1 MSKFNKIRKE
11 NSIKDYQYDSK
22 LKEVKESTI
31 KYNNGKDI
39 ELISQNYIRENTFR
53 RSDYSKKASDQ
64 IPKNN
69 TSEKYSDNENETE
82 REKSSEKEQ
91 EKEPER
97 EQEQEKEKENISY
110 EMDNTQY
117 KEKIKE
123 LEETIKQMN
132 LDFTN
137 DLQKHKDEIEKKEK
151 DIKKLITT
159 NNNLKTS
166 LEVLTQRLD
175 KVLIN
180 SNQQKLKYNK
190 VLTNNNN
197 NNQES
202 LQHQLDIK
210 EKELKNQQSL
220 INILRNDNKNIRNIL
235 NRFVVDGNNLNLA
248 EKVQQQYK
256 EIQNLQKDLKE
267 YKLKLSS
274 SQKNLNAKGI
284 EFKTDEN
291 SSKKM
296 NFFFNR
302 NKKLMLNSLT
312 SGGYSKF
319 GKFTNKSQSIDFPK
333 KSHKKKTEY
342 IGLNS
347 SYINNVEPVFTNEEI
362 NTIKNSFID
371 EHKYENFINKL
382 NILEK
387 ASLTKEKE
395 MNMKIKM
402 YQNKL
407 KEKDNQL
414 DDLKKKSKEK
424 DNLIISLNVE
434 NKELKKHKNDLINK
448 LNFLSKTLNELDQKN
463 QLILKKNEQ
472 IKNSIFSIDGIIEAN
487 TKEGNPIPLLV
498 EVNNGNIM
506 LEKSKNNNMQKN
518 GSDSINQ
525 SSGEEKNSIK
535 LTNSDEVGGDN

>member
-1 MSKFNKIRKE
+1 MSKFNNLE

-82 REKSSEKEQ
+82 REKNSDKEQ
-91 EKEPER
+91 EQEPER
-97 EQEQEKEKENISY
+97 EQDQEEENISY

-117 KEKIKE
+117 KEKIKK

-190 VLTNNNN
+190 VLSNNNN
-197 NNQES
+197 NNQEN

-220 INILRNDNKNIRNIL
+220 INILRKDNKNIRSIL
-235 NRFVVDGNNLNLA
+235 NRFAIDGNNLNLA

-274 SQKNLNAKGI
+274 SQKNVNSKGI

-296 NFFFNR
+296 NFIFNR
-302 NKKLMLNSLT
+302 NKKLMLNSLS

-333 KSHKKKTEY
+333 KSQKKKAEY

-424 DNLIISLNVE
+424 DNVIISLNVE
-434 NKELKKHKNDLINK
+434 NKELKKHKIDLINK
-448 LNFLSKTLNELDQKN
+448 LNFLTKTLNELDQKN
-463 QLILKKNEQ
+463 QLILRKNEQ
-472 IKNSIFSIDGIIEAN
+472 IKNTIFSIDGIIEAN
-487 TKEGNPIPLLV
+487 TKEGNPIPILV

-506 LEKSKNNNMQKN
+506 LEKSKNNNLQKN
-518 GSDSINQ
+518 GNDSINQ

-535 LTNSDEVGGDN
+535 ITNSDEVGGDN